1 MNCHRVLLA
10 VSRHFLRA
18 LLLLM
23 MMPSLQAATASNGA
37 RDLRY
42 MVIFGDIGEG
52 ERDQIRR
59 VVLAMENALSD
70 IDEVRTRV
78 EALSWV
84 AAAEVQFNWP
94 DELTISIHPERAIA
108 YWNKSAFI
116 NKEGVAFQSTFHSGI
131 DLPHLY
137 GPEAQIDEVMR
148 RYLEI
153 RRALPDFSIEM
164 VEVRARGAVGFELRA
179 GWQVLLGSNDV
190 SERLQRSVVVINRL
204 ERMGVEPTNTRIDA
218 RYTDG
223 VAINGP
229 IPTTE
234 VLLTTHQ
241 NSIEGNKL

>member
-1 MNCHRVLLA
+1 MNCRALFG
-10 VSRHFLRA
+10 VSHYVLRA

-23 MMPSLQAATASNGA
+23 MMPSVQAATDPNGA
-37 RDLRY
+37 GDLRY
-42 MVIFGDIGEG
+42 MVVFGDIGEG

-94 DELTISIHPERAIA
+94 DELTINVHPERAIA
-108 YWNKSAFI
+108 YWNESAFI
-116 NKEGVAFQSTFHSGI
+116 NKEGVAFQSTFHAGI

-137 GPEAQIDEVMR
+137 GPEAQIDDVMR

-153 RRALPDFSIEM
+153 RRALPDFLIEM
-164 VEVRARGAVGFELRA
+164 VEVRARGAVAFELRA

-223 VAINGP
+223 VAINCP

>member
-1 MNCHRVLLA
+1 MNCPRVLFG
-10 VSRHFLRA
+10 VSRHVLCA
-18 LLLLM
+18 LLLLLM
-23 MMPSLQAATASNGA
+23 MPSVQAANDPNRAS
-37 RDLRY
+37 DLRY
-42 MVIFGDIGEG
+42 MMILGDVGGG

-59 VVLAMENALSD
+59 VVLSMEDALND
-70 IDEVRTRV
+70 IDEVRAQV
-78 EALSWV
+78 EGLSWV

-94 DELTISIHPERAIA
+94 DELTIRVHPERAIA
-108 YWNKSAFI
+108 YWNESAFI
-116 NKEGVAFQSTFHSGI
+116 NKEGIAFQSRFHAGI

-137 GPEAQIDEVMR
+137 GPEDQVDEVMR

-153 RRALPDFSIEM
+153 RRALPDFLIEM
-164 VEVRARGAVGFELRA
+164 VEVRARGAVAFELRA

-204 ERMGVEPTNTRIDA
+204 ERMGVDPTNTRIDA

-223 VAINGP
+223 VAINGL

>member
-1 MNCHRVLLA
+1 MNCPRVLFG
-10 VSRHFLRA
+10 VSHHVLCA
-18 LLLLM
+18 LLLLLM
-23 MMPSLQAATASNGA
+23 MPSVQAANDPNRAS
-37 RDLRY
+37 DLRY
-42 MVIFGDIGEG
+42 MMILGDVGEG

-59 VVLAMENALSD
+59 VVLSMEDALND
-70 IDEVRTRV
+70 IDEVRAQV
-78 EALSWV
+78 EGLSWV

-94 DELTISIHPERAIA
+94 DELTIRVHPERAIA
-108 YWNKSAFI
+108 YWNESAFI
-116 NKEGVAFQSTFHSGI
+116 NKEGVAFQSRFHAGI

-137 GPEAQIDEVMR
+137 GPEDQVDEVMR

-153 RRALPDFSIEM
+153 RRALPDFLIEM
-164 VEVRARGAVGFELRA
+164 VEVRARGAVAFELRA

-204 ERMGVEPTNTRIDA
+204 ERMGVDPTNTRIDA

-234 VLLTTHQ
+234 VLLTAHQ

>member
-1 MNCHRVLLA
+1 MTCYGGVFGLSGPVLG
-10 VSRHFLRA
+10 A
-18 LLLLM
+18 LMLIVL
-23 MMPSLQAATASNGA
+23 SASVQAAADPKGA
-37 RDLRY
+37 GNLRY
-42 MVIFGDIGEG
+42 MVIAGDVGEG
-52 ERDQIRR
+52 ERDQIRG
-59 VVLAMENALSD
+59 VVLAMENALTD
-70 IDEVRTRV
+70 IDQVRARV

-94 DELTISIHPERAIA
+94 DALTISVHPEQAIA
-108 YWNKSAFI
+108 YWNETAFI
-116 NKEGVAFQSTFHSGI
+116 NKEGVAFQSTFHAGS

-137 GPEAQIDEVMR
+137 GPEDQVDEVMR

-153 RRALPDFSIEM
+153 RRALPDFLIEM
-164 VEVRARGAVGFELRA
+164 VEVRARGAVAFELRT

-204 ERMGVEPTNTRIDA
+204 ERMGVDPVNTRIDA

-229 IPTTE
+229 IPTTA

-241 NSIEGNKL
+241 NLIEGNKL

>member
-1 MNCHRVLLA
+1 MNCRALFG
-10 VSRHFLRA
+10 VSHYVLRA

-23 MMPSLQAATASNGA
+23 MMPSVQAATDSNGA
-37 RDLRY
+37 GELRY
-42 MVIFGDIGEG
+42 MVIFGDVGEG

-70 IDEVRTRV
+70 IDEVRARV

-94 DELTISIHPERAIA
+94 DELTINVHPERAIA
-108 YWNKSAFI
+108 YWNESAFI
-116 NKEGVAFQSTFHSGI
+116 NKEGVAFQSTFHAGI

-153 RRALPDFSIEM
+153 RRALPDFLIEM
-164 VEVRARGAVGFELRA
+164 VEVRARGAVAFELRA

-223 VAINGP
+223 VAINCP

>member
-1 MNCHRVLLA
+1 MNCPRVLFG
-10 VSRHFLRA
+10 VSRHVLCA
-18 LLLLM
+18 LLLLLM
-23 MMPSLQAATASNGA
+23 MPSVQAANDPNRAS
-37 RDLRY
+37 DLRY
-42 MVIFGDIGEG
+42 MMILGDVGEG

-59 VVLAMENALSD
+59 VVLSMEDALND
-70 IDEVRTRV
+70 IDEVRAQV
-78 EALSWV
+78 EGLSWV

-94 DELTISIHPERAIA
+94 DELTIRVHPERAIA
-108 YWNKSAFI
+108 YWNESAFI
-116 NKEGVAFQSTFHSGI
+116 NKEGIAFQSRFHAGI

-137 GPEAQIDEVMR
+137 GPEDQVDEVMR

-153 RRALPDFSIEM
+153 RRALPDFLIEM
-164 VEVRARGAVGFELRA
+164 VEVRARGAVAFELRA

-190 SERLQRSVVVINRL
+190 SERLQRSVVVISRL
-204 ERMGVEPTNTRIDA
+204 ERMGVDPTNTRIDA

-223 VAINGP
+223 VAINGL

>member
-1 MNCHRVLLA
+1 MNCRALFG
-10 VSRHFLRA
+10 VSHYVLRA

-23 MMPSLQAATASNGA
+23 MMSSVQAATDSNGA
-37 RDLRY
+37 GELRY
-42 MVIFGDIGEG
+42 MVIFGDVGEG

-70 IDEVRTRV
+70 IDEVRARV

-94 DELTISIHPERAIA
+94 DELTINVHPERAIA
-108 YWNKSAFI
+108 YWNESAFI
-116 NKEGVAFQSTFHSGI
+116 NKEGVAFQSTFHAGI

-153 RRALPDFSIEM
+153 RRALPNFQIEM
-164 VEVRARGAVGFELRA
+164 VEVRARGAVAFELRA

-229 IPTTE
+229 IPTTD
-234 VLLTTHQ
+234 VLLTTLQ

>member
-1 MNCHRVLLA
+1 MNCPRVLFG
-10 VSRHFLRA
+10 VSRHVLCVL

-23 MMPSLQAATASNGA
+23 MPSVQAANDPNRAS
-37 RDLRY
+37 DLRY
-42 MVIFGDIGEG
+42 MMILGDVGEG

-59 VVLAMENALSD
+59 VVLSMEDALND
-70 IDEVRTRV
+70 IDEVRAQV
-78 EALSWV
+78 EGLSWV

-94 DELTISIHPERAIA
+94 DELTIRVHPERAIA
-108 YWNKSAFI
+108 YWNESAFI
-116 NKEGVAFQSTFHSGI
+116 NKEGIAFQSRFHAGI

-137 GPEAQIDEVMR
+137 GPEDQVDEVMR

-153 RRALPDFSIEM
+153 RRALPDFLIEM
-164 VEVRARGAVGFELRA
+164 VEVRARGAVAFELRA

-204 ERMGVEPTNTRIDA
+204 ERMGVDPTNTRIDA

-223 VAINGP
+223 VAINGL

>member
-1 MNCHRVLLA
+1 MNCRALFG
-10 VSRHFLRA
+10 VSHYVLRA

-23 MMPSLQAATASNGA
+23 MMSSVQAATDSNGA
-37 RDLRY
+37 GELRY
-42 MVIFGDIGEG
+42 MVIFGDVGEG

-70 IDEVRTRV
+70 IDEVRARV

-94 DELTISIHPERAIA
+94 DELTINVHPERAIA
-108 YWNKSAFI
+108 YWNESAFL
-116 NKEGVAFQSTFHSGI
+116 NKECVAFQSTFHAGI

-153 RRALPDFSIEM
+153 RRALPNFQIEM
-164 VEVRARGAVGFELRA
+164 VEVRARGAVAFELRA